1 MNDVLDK
8 IFSIVIPE
16 HWKEE
21 NIKNPSSACRH
32 IAYGLCCE
40 IMEKYDI
47 IPEIILCTKENGIYI
62 KYVNEHLGLIIEVYN
77 DNLDVVFLINNNLT
91 KQIVYNNYGIPKL
104 LETFK
109 NFIER

>member
-1 MNDVLDK
+1 MYKRKWN
-8 IFSIVIPE
+8 
-16 HWKEE
+16 
-21 NIKNPSSACRH
+21 
-32 IAYGLCCE
+32 
-40 IMEKYDI
+40 
-47 IPEIILCTKENGIYI
+47 IYI

-77 DNLDVVFLINNNLT
+77 DNLDVVFLINNDLT